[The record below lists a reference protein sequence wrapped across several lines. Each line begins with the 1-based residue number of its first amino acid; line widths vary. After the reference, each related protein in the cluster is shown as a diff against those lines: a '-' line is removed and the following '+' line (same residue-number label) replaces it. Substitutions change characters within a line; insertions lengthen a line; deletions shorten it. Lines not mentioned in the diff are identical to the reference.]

1 MVRSIVNGVVTYY
14 PSAQYQQTVS
24 NGTTSV
30 QKTYV
35 FGSLTVAVRTNG
47 TLSWVLTDQ
56 ISSTTVT
63 ASATGDLNS
72 EIRYTAFGTIRYQNG
87 VTPTDYRYTGQLQQ
101 AVIGLYY
108 YNARWYDPQLGRFVQ
123 ADTIVANPYAAV
135 SYDRFSYVSN
145 NPINLSDPSGNIA
158 CWDEH
163 ENDLECQGKTVTGN
177 GIVPKVDNGGVGS
190 GYSYKGAYG
199 QGTDS
204 GQVAASNFAKKVVN
218 GYVSGW
224 KYYYQAQYI
233 CAVAPTSGDR
243 LAGCGYSGAWMGA
256 HEIGALGA
264 AMGVIAAWQ
273 IVAAGGTICEV
284 DTGCGNG
291 VIHLYRSVS
300 EAELND
306 IMDNHIFQPAP
317 AGNSM
322 DAKWFWQTL
331 EGAKGWA
338 KTLPDM
344 NNVMDVTLPKDI
356 LDFSSSSSEN
366 LDNLGPAVSFLD
378 EGLDMLNRLIIS
390 ITQK

>member
-1 MVRSIVNGVVTYY
+1 
-14 PSAQYQQTVS
+14 
-24 NGTTSV
+24 
-30 QKTYV
+30 
-35 FGSLTVAVRTNG
+35 
-47 TLSWVLTDQ
+47 
-56 ISSTTVT
+56 
-63 ASATGDLNS
+63 LNS

-264 AMGVIAAWQ
+264 AMGIIAAWQ
-273 IVAAGGTICEV
+273 IAVAGGTACELTDCTDKV
-284 DTGCGNG
+284 GDVVEKGITAIGNHADTAW
-291 VIHLYRSVS
+291 VS
-300 EAELND
+300 KNLPEINTLVNNKNWTPELNYQWLD
-306 IMDNHIFQPAP
+306 SAMERGDEIWLVTDPSEYVLQNPNSFFFKELDYLAEKSYDNIV
-317 AGNSM
+317 NM
-322 DAKWFWQTL
+322 
-331 EGAKGWA
+331 
-338 KTLPDM
+338 
-344 NNVMDVTLPKDI
+344 
-356 LDFSSSSSEN
+356 
-366 LDNLGPAVSFLD
+366 FL
-378 EGLDMLNRLIIS
+378 
-390 ITQK
+390 K